1 MNCKTFHRNLEDYL
15 EGGLDF
21 SGRFGMERH
30 AQKCLSC
37 DKELSDAQRL
47 HRMVSELQRVK
58 APANFEASVLREIGM
73 RKANSRFSGFRSFWV
88 YGFAWP
94 SLRKLALASSCLAV
108 LFFGIFYASHRT
120 SLNRVTAAPQVASNR
135 SAAPAAKKETRNLP
149 AAKVE
154 LPLPRKPAAEAPKF
168 AKRVRPPAILK
179 REPLLNQDLQDMQ
192 DMRDLQDLQNVN
204 YVEYEMPGMD
214 NRPVPVR
221 LPLPKVIPMRYS
233 QMSEEYFIQNVSH

>member
-1 MNCKTFHRNLEDYL
+1 MEDYL
-15 EGGLDF
+15 AGGLDF

-37 DKELSDAQRL
+37 GKELSDAQRL
-47 HRMVSELQRVK
+47 RRMVSELQRVK
-58 APANFEASVLREIGM
+58 APADFEASVLREIGA
-73 RKANSRFSGFRSFWV
+73 RKANSRFSGFRSVWM
-88 YGFAWP
+88 YGFEWP

-108 LFFGIFYASHRT
+108 LFLGIFYASHRT
-120 SLNRVTAAPQVASNR
+120 SFNRATAPPQVASER
-135 SAAPAAKKETRNLP
+135 SVAPAEKKEIRNLP
-149 AAKVE
+149 AAKVA
-154 LPLPRKPAAEAPKF
+154 LPLPKKQAAETPKF
-168 AKRVRPPAILK
+168 AKKVLPPAILK
-179 REPLLNQDLQDMQ
+179 REPPLDQDLQ

-221 LPLPKVIPMRYS
+221 LPLPKVIHRQYN